1 MGLARVGSDLMT
13 GRLTVVGRAFRA
25 ALPPDAGR
33 TVVRS
38 LPVLPHAS
46 PDIAWT
52 SLVFDR
58 MPMAEHLGVGHRA
71 QLALV
76 AAGAVRPAGLLAEG
90 PRSFATA
97 RPPAVRK

>member
-13 GRLTVVGRAFRA
+13 GRLTVVVGRAFRA

-58 MPMAEHLGVGHRA
+58 RAKHLGVGHRA

-76 AAGAVRPAGLLAEG
+76 AAEPFGR
-90 PRSFATA
+90 RD
-97 RPPAVRK
+97 R